1 MLVTVAQKEG
11 DLGVKHAFSASQH
24 YKKKKKRHVLISYQ
38 PFSLLNSL

>member
-24 YKKKKKRHVLISYQ
+24 YKKKKRHVLISYQ